1 MGPAAAD
8 AAAEAAAEGAAAEA
22 AAEGAATDAAADGAA
37 ADGLGVELPE
47 HAEKIKTATLARAM
61 DSPADLSSK
70 TVPPRSMTQPPHH
83 ERSSRPAEADLRELD
98 REPTWPGEQSW
109 G

>member
-8 AAAEAAAEGAAAEA
+8 AAAEAAADGAAAEA
-22 AAEGAATDAAADGAA
+22 AAEGAADAA

-61 DSPADLSSK
+61 DRPADLSSK

-83 ERSSRPAEADLRELD
+83 ERSSRPAEADLCELD
-98 REPTWPGEQSW
+98 REPTWPGEQRW

>member
-8 AAAEAAAEGAAAEA
+8 AAAEAAAEGAAGA
-22 AAEGAATDAAADGAA
+22 ADEGAATDGA

-61 DSPADLSSK
+61 DRPADLSSK

-83 ERSSRPAEADLRELD
+83 ERSSRPAEADFHELD
-98 REPTWPGEQSW
+98 REPTWPGEQRW

>member
-8 AAAEAAAEGAAAEA
+8 AAAEAAAEGAATDG
-22 AAEGAATDAAADGAA
+22 AAEGAATDGA

-61 DSPADLSSK
+61 DRPADLSSK